1 MNKGE
6 IWFYICIVLVE
17 ISISIRET
25 FTNIYTR
32 KAMHEHYTR
41 KRMHNYTLIP
51 GWLYPLRLSNFY
63 SVSLA
68 AVFQSEFSP
77 N

>member
-1 MNKGE
+1 MKDIHIYCIYTYLKDKYILYIHVYIHSFGGN
-6 IWFYICIVLVE
+6 FYFYL
-17 ISISIRET
+17 RET

-51 GWLYPLRLSNFY
+51 GWLYL
-63 SVSLA
+63 
-68 AVFQSEFSP
+68 
-77 N
+77 

>member
-1 MNKGE
+1 MKDIHIYTVCIYLKDKYILHIYIYSFAVN
-6 IWFYICIVLVE
+6 FYFYL
-17 ISISIRET
+17 RET

-51 GWLYPLRLSNFY
+51 GWLYL
-63 SVSLA
+63 
-68 AVFQSEFSP
+68 
-77 N
+77 